1 MRSKRWRFYETASG
15 AKPVQAF
22 LDNLTAAE
30 AAEVV
35 AAMKEVTREG
45 QRSADSACNI
55 TKGILNMISSMPRRT
70 KPSDDLERYI
80 AERDAR
86 DRGFAALVA
95 DADARL
101 AFGRQMA
108 ERRRAKGKTQTQI
121 AALMQTSPAIVSRL
135 ESGHD
140 VRVSTLEKYVAA
152 LGFQLELKAVSPRK
166 PTTKTSRTRRT
177 KK

>member
-1 MRSKRWRFYETASG
+1 MR
-15 AKPVQAF
+15 
-22 LDNLTAAE
+22 
-30 AAEVV
+30 
-35 AAMKEVTREG
+35 
-45 QRSADSACNI
+45 QRARP
-55 TKGILNMISSMPRRT
+55 K
-70 KPSDDLERYI
+70 DDLERYI
-80 AERDAR
+80 AARDAR
-86 DRGFAALVA
+86 DPGFAALVA
-95 DADARL
+95 DAEARL

-108 ERRRAKGKTQTQI
+108 ERRRAKGQTQTQV

-166 PTTKTSRTRRT
+166 SATKASRTRRA

>member
-1 MRSKRWRFYETASG
+1 
-15 AKPVQAF
+15 
-22 LDNLTAAE
+22 
-30 AAEVV
+30 
-35 AAMKEVTREG
+35 
-45 QRSADSACNI
+45 
-55 TKGILNMISSMPRRT
+55 MISSMPRRA
-70 KPSDDLERYI
+70 KPRDDLDRYI
-80 AERDAR
+80 SERDAR

-95 DADARL
+95 DAEARL

-108 ERRRAKGKTQTQI
+108 ERRRTKGKTQTQV

-152 LGFQLELKAVSPRK
+152 LGFQLELKAVSRKKPSPKARPR
-166 PTTKTSRTRRT
+166 RRA

>member
-1 MRSKRWRFYETASG
+1 
-15 AKPVQAF
+15 
-22 LDNLTAAE
+22 
-30 AAEVV
+30 
-35 AAMKEVTREG
+35 
-45 QRSADSACNI
+45 
-55 TKGILNMISSMPRRT
+55 MPRRT
-70 KPSDDLERYI
+70 KPRDDLAQYI

-95 DADARL
+95 DAEARL
-101 AFGRQMA
+101 AFGRRMA
-108 ERRRAKGKTQTQI
+108 ERRRAKGKTQTQV

-152 LGFQLELKAVSPRK
+152 LGLRLEFKAVPPKNPAPK
-166 PTTKTSRTRRT
+166 PARNRRA

>member
-1 MRSKRWRFYETASG
+1 M
-15 AKPVQAF
+15 Q
-22 LDNLTAAE
+22 
-30 AAEVV
+30 
-35 AAMKEVTREG
+35 
-45 QRSADSACNI
+45 
-55 TKGILNMISSMPRRT
+55 RRT
-70 KPSDDLERYI
+70 KQRDDLDRYI

-86 DRGFAALVA
+86 EAGFAALVA
-95 DADARL
+95 DTEARL

-108 ERRRAKGKTQTQI
+108 ERRRAKGKTQTHV

-152 LGFQLELKAVSPRK
+152 LGLRLELNALPPKKPMTKA
-166 PTTKTSRTRRT
+166 SRPRRT

>member
-1 MRSKRWRFYETASG
+1 M
-15 AKPVQAF
+15 Q
-22 LDNLTAAE
+22 
-30 AAEVV
+30 
-35 AAMKEVTREG
+35 
-45 QRSADSACNI
+45 
-55 TKGILNMISSMPRRT
+55 RRT
-70 KPSDDLERYI
+70 KQRDDLDRYI

-86 DRGFAALVA
+86 EAGFAALVA
-95 DADARL
+95 DTEARL

-108 ERRRAKGKTQTQI
+108 ERRRAKGKTQTQV

-152 LGFQLELKAVSPRK
+152 VGFQLELKAVSRRK
-166 PTTKTSRTRRT
+166 PTTKASRTRRT